1 MAYPEGLRGFCRLDR
16 RWHPKTLSAAG
27 QRAVKP
33 HRANRR
39 GGKAAVALLAS
50 LGLACGQAP
59 ALGKVTQLDTLVV
72 FGDSLS
78 DAGNSGLLTATIPPF
93 FGFPPPPYAGGRV
106 SNGPVAVEQ
115 LWSLYNPAAPPLKPS
130 LAGGTNYAVSG
141 ATTGRDSQFTVDTNP
156 TFDTVRPAF
165 AQTSAY
171 QQLNAF
177 LTPPKPFQ
185 PENTLF
191 VVWMGANDGL
201 YWLKTQTGVGI
212 GSTPGTIT
220 GGPPLA
226 NSTPVQLLD
235 NAVANIEVGIQTLIN
250 NGASHILVPNLH
262 DLSLAPSFNTDP
274 LQAALIQQ
282 LVLGFNA
289 RLNTR
294 LSALKATNPQVDL
307 MPFDTFALF
316 NQIHSQPASYGLTDV
331 SNRCVV
337 DLALVPA
344 CNPDEW
350 FFWDSLHPTTKGHS
364 LIAQAMFQQVP
375 GPLPLAGAAAA
386 FGWCRRL
393 RRRLRSGPC
402 QVPRRQTPA
411 AS

>member
-1 MAYPEGLRGFCRLDR
+1 MGM
-16 RWHPKTLSAAG
+16 
-27 QRAVKP
+27 
-33 HRANRR
+33 
-39 GGKAAVALLAS
+39 AAVALVAS
-50 LGLACGQAP
+50 LGLASGQAP
-59 ALGKVTQLDTLVV
+59 ALAKVTQLDTLFV
-72 FGDSLS
+72 FGDSYS
-78 DAGNSGLLTATIPPF
+78 DAGNSGLLTETIPPF
-93 FGFPPPPYAGGRV
+93 FGFPPSPYVGGRV

-115 LWSLYNPAAPPLKPS
+115 LWSLFNPAAPPLKPF

-141 ATTGRDSQFTVDTNP
+141 ATTGRESQFTVDTNAS
-156 TFDTVRPAF
+156 FDSVRPAF

-171 QQLNAF
+171 YQFNAF
-177 LTPPKPFQ
+177 LTPPKAFQ
-185 PENTLF
+185 PETTLF

-201 YWLKTQTGVGI
+201 YWLKTQTAFGI

-226 NSTPVQLLD
+226 NSTRVQLLD
-235 NAVANIEVGIQTLIN
+235 NAVANIEAGIQTLIN

-274 LQAALIQQ
+274 LQAVLIKQ

-289 RLNTR
+289 HLATK
-294 LSALKATNPQVDL
+294 LSALKAANPQVDL
-307 MPFDTFALF
+307 MPFDMFALF
-316 NQIHSQPASYGLTDV
+316 NQINSQPASYGLTDI

-344 CNPDEW
+344 CNPDQW
-350 FFWDSLHPTTKGHS
+350 LYWDNLHPTTKGHS

-386 FGWCRRL
+386 FGWSRRL
-393 RRRLRSGPC
+393 RRRLRSGLC
-402 QVPRRQTPA
+402 QVAPRRTPA
-411 AS
+411 SS